1 MPWRKTLTKK
11 FKERK
16 LNPIKVGLLFL
27 RPTCFFCIVV
37 KDLLSLYVLFSH
49 FMYVLV
55 PQRTVS
61 FKCHLMHVHP
71 RAYVCIIN
79 KNANFLGEHHVVWI
93 VKTKPTSL
101 LKRFIKNFFLFLFKS
116 LNNKDCDFELSEELS
131 DADNESDDQDDS
143 DFNETEVKKKS
154 KGRGRGK
161 STSSPARAGVKPRTS
176 VTGL

>member
-1 MPWRKTLTKK
+1 
-11 FKERK
+11 
-16 LNPIKVGLLFL
+16 
-27 RPTCFFCIVV
+27 
-37 KDLLSLYVLFSH
+37 
-49 FMYVLV
+49 
-55 PQRTVS
+55 
-61 FKCHLMHVHP
+61 MHVHP

-79 KNANFLGEHHVVWI
+79 KKANFLGEHHVVWI

-101 LKRFIKNFFLFLFKS
+101 LKRFLFKS
-116 LNNKDCDFELSEELS
+116 LNNKDSDFELS

>member
-1 MPWRKTLTKK
+1 M
-11 FKERK
+11 
-16 LNPIKVGLLFL
+16 
-27 RPTCFFCIVV
+27 
-37 KDLLSLYVLFSH
+37 
-49 FMYVLV
+49 
-55 PQRTVS
+55 
-61 FKCHLMHVHP
+61 
-71 RAYVCIIN
+71 
-79 KNANFLGEHHVVWI
+79 
-93 VKTKPTSL
+93 KTKPTSL

-116 LNNKDCDFELSEELS
+116 LNNKDGDFELSEELS